1 LKRNQTEKRLTIY
14 DLAQLSNT
22 SASTV
27 GSVLNGTWEK
37 RRISKQ
43 LAARIL
49 KLAHEKGYSTNLQ
62 ARALRTERSGIVG
75 MIVPM
80 YDNRYF
86 SSIAQTFELKARE
99 LGLFPIVTCT
109 GRDPELELDAA
120 RSMLDYRVDHLIC
133 TGATDPD
140 RISELCKACGVR
152 TINIDLPG
160 SKAPSIISDNYHAA
174 IDLTTD
180 VIQRMQAAGKLN
192 DQQILFIGGRKEDHN
207 TSERV
212 RGFRQAH
219 KTFKIKVNNSHI
231 LTCGYAADKAELTF
245 DKYVHKKG
253 QIPAGIF
260 VNSTISLEGV
270 YNWFQ
275 REGIHLLD
283 EVALG
288 CFDWDP
294 FAAML
299 GKNTAMV
306 RQDVAAMVELLFEQ
320 LNGPDNPE
328 FKITQIRPE
337 IIKPPQYD

>member
-1 LKRNQTEKRLTIY
+1 MKCNRTGKRPTIY
-14 DLAQLSNT
+14 DLARLTNT

-43 LAARIL
+43 LAARVL
-49 KLAHEKGYSTNLQ
+49 KLANEQGYSTNLQ

-99 LGLFPIVTCT
+99 MGLFPIVTCT
-109 GRDPELELDAA
+109 GRDPELEMDAA
-120 RSMLDYRVDHLIC
+120 RSMLDYRVEHLIC

-140 RISELCKACGVR
+140 RITELCQAYSVR

-160 SKAPSIISDNYHAA
+160 SKALSIISDNYYAA

-180 VIQRMQAAGKLN
+180 IIQRMEAAGKLSG
-192 DQQILFIGGRKEDHN
+192 QRILFIGGREIDHN

-219 KTFKIKVNNSHI
+219 SKHKLKVNKSHI
-231 LTCGYAADKAELTF
+231 LTCGYAADKAEQTF
-245 DKYVHKKG
+245 DQYVQKNG
-253 QIPAGIF
+253 RIPAGIF
-260 VNSTISLEGV
+260 VNSTISLEGI

-275 REGIHLLD
+275 RKGIHLLND
-283 EVALG
+283 VALG

-294 FAAML
+294 FAAMI
-299 GKNTAMV
+299 GKDTAMV
-306 RQDVAAMVELLFEQ
+306 RQDVPAMIQLLFEQ
-320 LNGPDNPE
+320 LNGSEHPE
-328 FKITQIRPE
+328 IKVIEIRPE
-337 IIKPPQYD
+337 IIKQRN

>member
-1 LKRNQTEKRLTIY
+1 MVHRELNMFFNRSTVAYPKDTISLNRKLAGKRLTIY
-14 DLAQLSNT
+14 DLAQLTNT

-43 LAARIL
+43 LATRIL
-49 KLAHEKGYSTNLQ
+49 KLANEKGYSTNLQ

-86 SSIAQTFELKARE
+86 GSIAQTFELKARE
-99 LGLFPIVTCT
+99 TGLFPIVTCT

-140 RISELCKACGVR
+140 KISELCKAYGVR

-160 SKAPSIISDNYHAA
+160 YKALSIISDNYNAA
-174 IDLTTD
+174 VDLTTD
-180 VIQRMQAAGKLN
+180 IIERMESADNLS
-192 DQQILFIGGRKEDHN
+192 DSRMLFIGGRENDHN

-219 KTFKIKVNNSHI
+219 KTHKLEINNSNI
-231 LTCGYAADKAELTF
+231 LTCGYAADKAEQTF
-245 DKYVHKKG
+245 ERYVKKG
-253 QIPAGIF
+253 RIF
-260 VNSTISLEGV
+260 LQVFL
-270 YNWFQ
+270 
-275 REGIHLLD
+275 
-283 EVALG
+283 
-288 CFDWDP
+288 
-294 FAAML
+294 
-299 GKNTAMV
+299 
-306 RQDVAAMVELLFEQ
+306 
-320 LNGPDNPE
+320 
-328 FKITQIRPE
+328 
-337 IIKPPQYD
+337 